1 MWAETR
7 ASGTDLVRLP
17 DHILTFCLVELK
29 KIRHDPWEMATRLV
43 QPVLWLLLFG
53 ETFTRLPIFPTG
65 NLPYLSYL
73 APGIIA
79 QSALFVA
86 IFYGIQLVWERDAG
100 ILTKILT
107 TPTPRGAIVS
117 GKAFAAALR
126 GLLQAL
132 VVFVLAGILGVAFR
146 WSVPALLG
154 AVALVMVGAAFFA
167 CVSMVLAGL
176 AQQRE
181 RLMGI
186 GQAITFPLFFASNAL
201 YPTSLMPGWLQAISE
216 FNPLSYE
223 VDGLRG
229 LLVGTPS
236 HLALDFVV
244 LLGCLVG
251 GVLVAARLLTRL
263 VR

>member
-1 MWAETR
+1 VWADRSAVGET
-7 ASGTDLVRLP
+7 AARLP
-17 DHILTFCLVELK
+17 SALATFCLVELK
-29 KIRHDPWEMATRLV
+29 KIRHDPWEVATRLV

-65 NLPYLSYL
+65 NIPYLSYL

-100 ILTKILT
+100 ILAKILT
-107 TPTPRGAIVS
+107 TPTPRVAVVS
-117 GKAFAAALR
+117 GKAFAAAIR
-126 GLLQAL
+126 GLLQAT
-132 VVFVLAGILGVAFR
+132 VIFVLAVALGVDFT
-146 WSVPALLG
+146 WSVLSVGG
-154 AVALVMVGAAFFA
+154 AVLLVMLGAAFFA
-167 CVSMVLAGL
+167 CVSMVLAGI
-176 AQQRE
+176 AQKRE

-201 YPTSLMPGWLQAISE
+201 YPTSLMPGWLQTVSA

-229 LLVGTPS
+229 LLLGTPS
-236 HLALDFVV
+236 HLGLDVAV
-244 LLGCLVG
+244 LLGCLVV
-251 GVLVAARLLTRL
+251 GVLGAGRLLTRL